1 MAEENPS
8 PRPEWTERPERTE
21 RRGLDPSVLNFVRQL
36 LEDYEAAHL
45 REHDVAGAAMQSAL
59 ELAAARL
66 EEAKQAI
73 REHYDTL
80 LAERDLRYNERFH
93 DSQESVK
100 TALASADKAVSAAFD
115 AREKALAEATLAR
128 DKALEAASLAAEKAI
143 IKSEVAQEKR
153 SDAVYVTLDKLQT
166 ALSNVMPRSEAENR
180 YVTMAD
186 IISELRR
193 TMTQELTLI
202 RDRVKELES
211 TRIGPDQV
219 NDKIDV
225 VMRAVESRIAGVEA
239 VTR

>member
-1 MAEENPS
+1 MPDVPS
-8 PRPEWTERPERTE
+8 ERPRIE
-21 RRGLDPSVLNFVRQL
+21 RRGLEPAVLDFLRHL
-36 LEDYEAAHL
+36 LEDYETAHQ
-45 REHDVAGAAMQSAL
+45 REHA
-59 ELAAARL
+59 LAATATKDAIALAAERL
-66 EEAKQAI
+66 EEAERAV

-80 LAERDLRYNERFH
+80 LEERDLRYNERFH

-100 TALASADKAVSAAFD
+100 TALAASDKAVAAAFE
-115 AREKALAEATLAR
+115 AQAKALSEATLAR
-128 DKALEAASLAAEKAI
+128 DKALEAASVAAEKAI

-153 SDAVYVTLDKLQT
+153 ADAVYVTLDKLQT

-180 YVTMAD
+180 YVTIAD

-193 TMTQELTLI
+193 TMTQEMASL

-219 NDKIDV
+219 NDKIDA
-225 VMRAVESRIAGVEA
+225 MTKAFETRILALQQQLSSIEA